1 MFVLALVATAWW
13 LMRRDRMVWAGIA
26 LALATTLKPQVVL
39 MVPICLLAAG
49 RLTAKPL
56 ITHQLPLNRVHEAIE
71 VLEKRIGDPVKV
83 VLNP

>member
-1 MFVLALVATAWW
+1 VG
-13 LMRRDRMVWAGIA
+13 RA
-26 LALATTLKPQVVL
+26 LA
-39 MVPICLLAAG
+39 LLAAG

-56 ITHQLPLNRVHEAIE
+56 ITHQLPLSRVHEAIE